1 MVDKKVSELS
11 VKKKLS
17 YNSGVYRVPVPKIFI
32 DNMGLKKGD
41 EVIVIYKDENTLL
54 ITKVKE

>member
-1 MVDKKVSELS
+1 MSELS